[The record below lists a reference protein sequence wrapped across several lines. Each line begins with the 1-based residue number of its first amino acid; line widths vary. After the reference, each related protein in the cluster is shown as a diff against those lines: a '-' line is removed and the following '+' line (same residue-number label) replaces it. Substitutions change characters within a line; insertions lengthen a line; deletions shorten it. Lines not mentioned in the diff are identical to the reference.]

1 MNKNKDII
9 IRVTEDFKQ
18 KVAEL
23 AKKESLSISSYVRH
37 VLTQK
42 LKG

>member
-1 MNKNKDII
+1 MNKDKDII

-23 AKKESLSISSYVRH
+23 AKKESLSISSYIRQ
-37 VLTQK
+37 LLNQK